1 MQKGNFGFKS
11 PMDSKIAEIFQ
22 KQKEIQLKNETT
34 ESEKDNKTIDVIQV
48 EPTQMQ
54 SGYIGL
60 TGIVIKDNGQIT
72 KDDHMAKLSIDANKY
87 KNIVLT
93 EDEAKHVTNQ
103 MRRMTTGVNAVVPM
117 VCTGDL
123 CPFRKS
129 CVYYEI
135 GKVPLGKPCQPP
147 GTMVLTGNR
156 GYVAIE
162 DLNESSDLLVN
173 FGASPGGGGTRRI
186 KWSGSKFKLGSR
198 HYSGDLIKIETDSK
212 SHECTDNHICLAK
225 FNNNALDKFI
235 VYMMEKDG
243 KFRIGKTLLY
253 RISEKGKIH
262 SGLMAR
268 MRSEEADKAWIL
280 GYFNTNTEALLAEEY
295 FSCLFSIPKACFITR
310 PKKDIKYNG
319 LYKWVT
325 QEQLDDHFI
334 KLQKP
339 ICEYDKMLRSI
350 GLRYDFPFI
359 DKTTQT
365 DKRAELS
372 LTKVFEIYACNLTS
386 DIMDVIVV
394 ENENDKLRNTSLSAY
409 KPIKVSRRHYDGMVY
424 SMNIDKH
431 PTYIANGII
440 THNCLVE
447 SQLIEYWMAQYF
459 EEFDVNP
466 QRITEVH
473 LISELAE
480 LDIYEMRVTKYLAE
494 NHQALLQEVM
504 TGVDPAGNVIS
515 NLEVSRAFDLKERL
529 KKQRM
534 KVLEALM
541 ATRKEKIKAIVGVT
555 TGTDTA
561 SRISELKEKL
571 EKLNRDVSS
580 VTVEGESVRLS

>member
-22 KQKEIQLKNETT
+22 KQKEIQLKNETA
-34 ESEKDNKTIDVIQV
+34 ESEKDNKTIDVVQV
-48 EPTQMQ
+48 ESTQMQ

-72 KDDHMAKLSIDANKY
+72 KDDHMAKLSIDAHKY

-93 EDEAKHVTNQ
+93 EDEARHVTNQ
-103 MRRMTTGVNAVVPM
+103 MRRMTTGVNSVVPM

-135 GKVPLGKPCQPP
+135 GKVPLGKP
-147 GTMVLTGNR
+147 
-156 GYVAIE
+156 
-162 DLNESSDLLVN
+162 
-173 FGASPGGGGTRRI
+173 
-186 KWSGSKFKLGSR
+186 
-198 HYSGDLIKIETDSK
+198 
-212 SHECTDNHICLAK
+212 
-225 FNNNALDKFI
+225 
-235 VYMMEKDG
+235 
-243 KFRIGKTLLY
+243 
-253 RISEKGKIH
+253 
-262 SGLMAR
+262 
-268 MRSEEADKAWIL
+268 
-280 GYFNTNTEALLAEEY
+280 
-295 FSCLFSIPKACFITR
+295 
-310 PKKDIKYNG
+310 
-319 LYKWVT
+319 
-325 QEQLDDHFI
+325 
-334 KLQKP
+334 
-339 ICEYDKMLRSI
+339 
-350 GLRYDFPFI
+350 
-359 DKTTQT
+359 
-365 DKRAELS
+365 
-372 LTKVFEIYACNLTS
+372 
-386 DIMDVIVV
+386 
-394 ENENDKLRNTSLSAY
+394 
-409 KPIKVSRRHYDGMVY
+409 
-424 SMNIDKH
+424 
-431 PTYIANGII
+431 
-440 THNCLVE
+440 CLVE

-494 NHQALLQEVM
+494 NHQTLLQEVM

-515 NLEVSRAFDLKERL
+515 NLEASRAFDLKERL

-541 ATRKEKIKAIVGVT
+541 ATRKEKIKAIANVV